1 MGEEIRKGKWRE
13 KESKR
18 EMRASCH
25 MVVRG
30 VNLSK

>member
-18 EMRASCH
+18 EMKAICH
-25 MVVRG
+25 MVVQG
-30 VNLSK
+30 ANLLK